1 MNMPSFLSKTLSL
14 SLGKIHFAPSYLQA
28 GVIVF
33 LLFILVLTVA
43 QVRRHLF
50 EYSLKGALFGLF
62 FGFLLALILEGFLI
76 IGGKTAVTEVL
87 GWQNPPKPI
96 LSALDVGRGKLID
109 VLGIT
114 DEISISVAQEKPS
127 WNDVIEAF
135 QKLDPAQVKKAK
147 DIICR
152 P

>member
-1 MNMPSFLSKTLSL
+1 MPSFLSKTLSL
-14 SLGKIHFAPSYLQA
+14 NLGKIHFAPSYLQA
-28 GVIVF
+28 GAIVL
-33 LLFILVLTVA
+33 LLFFLVLVMA

-62 FGFLLALILEGFLI
+62 FGFLLALVLEGFLI

-87 GWQNPPKPI
+87 GWKNPPKPI
-96 LSALDVGRGKLID
+96 LSVLDIGKGKLIN
-109 VLGIT
+109 VLGVQTQIPT
-114 DEISISVAQEKPS
+114 SLAQEKPTWGS
-127 WNDVIEAF
+127 VIETF
-135 QKLDPAQVKKAK
+135 QKLDPAQVKKVK

>member
-1 MNMPSFLSKTLSL
+1 MPSFLGKTFSL
-14 SLGKIHFAPSYLQA
+14 SLGKLSFSPSYLQA
-28 GVIVF
+28 GAIVLLLF
-33 LLFILVLTVA
+33 LLVLAIA

-50 EYSLKGALFGLF
+50 EWSLKGALFGLF

-76 IGGKTAVTEVL
+76 IGGKTAVTEIL
-87 GWQNPPKPI
+87 GWQDPPKPI
-96 LSALDVGRGKLID
+96 LSVLDAGKGKLIN
-109 VLGIT
+109 VLGVESGIPT
-114 DEISISVAQEKPS
+114 SLAQEKPG
-127 WNDVIEAF
+127 WEDVIEAF